1 LNDLNPTKI
10 KINKRMLPF
19 LMKPSTL
26 IVLTATCVFGEVMWM
41 YRAIQDGNQMESLVL
56 FMAGIILGGA
66 SGIWTSRLFDKYYIL
81 SLLKRVNIMRTP
93 MGIKNTAFTVLALGV
108 PMGVSFFRSNGDP
121 FLPIIQSYIFGFICG
136 TNIMIYLWARKL
148 PE

>member
-1 LNDLNPTKI
+1 
-10 KINKRMLPF
+10 
-19 LMKPSTL
+19 
-26 IVLTATCVFGEVMWM
+26 M

-108 PMGVSFFRSNGDP
+108 PMGVSFFRGNGDP